1 MVVRGGGWLMG
12 SVGAECGAGLQRGKQ
27 REKRG
32 TFPSAYGSNRLYVS
46 KTGNCEAAGS

>member
-1 MVVRGGGWLMG
+1 MG

-32 TFPSAYGSNRLYVS
+32 TFSSAYGSNRLYVS
-46 KTGNCEAAGS
+46 